1 MLMASKPLLAKKSG
15 IKGIF
20 SFSFPRIVT
29 GLNIMCWP
37 ISSISVLLYF
47 VKTSPENHSCSQQQF
62 VMHIHIMIDLRYT
75 YRVVIDIGKGGNG
88 ARWYTTP
95 RSHYKFNG
103 IGKTVLSR
111 YNKNKACGSMSFVQ
125 LLDQALY
132 TNNPIPYLLSMT
144 LYWKTMQTQVVPNQ
158 W

>member
-1 MLMASKPLLAKKSG
+1 ME
-15 IKGIF
+15 
-20 SFSFPRIVT
+20 
-29 GLNIMCWP
+29 
-37 ISSISVLLYF
+37 
-47 VKTSPENHSCSQQQF
+47 TSPENHLCPQQQF
-62 VMHIHIMIDLRYT
+62 VMHIHIMIGLRYT

-111 YNKNKACGSMSFVQ
+111 YNKNKVYGSI
-125 LLDQALY
+125 ALY

-158 W
+158 

>member
-20 SFSFPRIVT
+20 PFSFPRTVT
-29 GLNIMCWP
+29 DWISCVDQYLVYLCYFISWKHHLKIIYVLNNNLSCIF
-37 ISSISVLLYF
+37 ISWLAWD
-47 VKTSPENHSCSQQQF
+47 
-62 VMHIHIMIDLRYT
+62 IH
-75 YRVVIDIGKGGNG
+75 RVVIDIGKGGNG

-111 YNKNKACGSMSFVQ
+111 YDKDKAYGSMSFVQ